1 MNRPRI
7 IINAA
12 MSADGKI
19 ALVGGR
25 RIKISDEEDFRRVHE
40 LRASVDA
47 ILVGINT
54 VLNDDPKLTV
64 KEKYVPGAKNPV
76 RIVLDSRL
84 RIPEN
89 ARVLNNMART
99 IIATTVRAPPRSLN
113 AEIIRCGEDRVDLRC
128 LMDELFRRGIRSVM
142 VEGGGTVI
150 ASFLREGLVDEMY
163 VFIGPVVIGGDAPS
177 LVAGEGALREEDVIP
192 LRLISC
198 ERLGY
203 GILVKYGVGDDRD
216 SAR

>member
-19 ALVGGR
+19 ALVGGK

-40 LRASVDA
+40 LRARVDA

-54 VLNDDPKLTV
+54 VLKDDPKLTV
-64 KEKYVPGAKNPV
+64 KEKFVPNAKNPV
-76 RIVLDSRL
+76 RVILDSKL

-89 ARVLNNMART
+89 ARVLNNMAKT
-99 IIATTVRAPPRSLN
+99 VIATTTHAPSRNLN
-113 AEIIRCGEDRVDLRC
+113 AEIIRCGEARVDLRC
-128 LMDELFRRGIRSVM
+128 LMEELHRRGIRSVM

-150 ASFLREGLVDEMY
+150 SSFLREGLMDEMY
-163 VFIGPVVIGGDAPS
+163 VFIGPVVIGGDAPT
-177 LVAGEGALREEDVIP
+177 LVEGTGARNEDKVIH
-192 LRLISC
+192 LKLISC

-203 GILVKYGVGDDRD
+203 GILVKYGVKND
-216 SAR
+216 